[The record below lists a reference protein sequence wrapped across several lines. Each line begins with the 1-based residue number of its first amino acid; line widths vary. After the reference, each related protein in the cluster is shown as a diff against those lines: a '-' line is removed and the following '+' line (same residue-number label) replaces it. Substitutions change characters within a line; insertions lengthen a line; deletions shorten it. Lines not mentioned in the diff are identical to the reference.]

1 VDDELVPL
9 DQGKAELDLHDLYLI
24 CVTCCVF
31 ELKRI
36 VCVCVLNASCFI
48 GRQPKPQSLFAAMK
62 NNIKVYFQ
70 ESSIHGFPW
79 IVNRDLHIV
88 EKLLWVVSL
97 VISFICC
104 GLLIYKIG
112 VKFEEDAMVTYTSDT
127 AIEVVDVS

>member
-1 VDDELVPL
+1 
-9 DQGKAELDLHDLYLI
+9 
-24 CVTCCVF
+24 
-31 ELKRI
+31 
-36 VCVCVLNASCFI
+36 VLNDCCFNC
-48 GRQPKPQSLFAAMK
+48 RQPKAQSQLESMK

-70 ESSIHGFPW
+70 ESSIHGFSY

-104 GLLIYKIG
+104 GLLIYEIG

-127 AIEVVDVS
+127 AIPIVDVSIQKFGFMKDFQSLFHSPSLSLEDSISCRELLS

>member
-1 VDDELVPL
+1 
-9 DQGKAELDLHDLYLI
+9 
-24 CVTCCVF
+24 
-31 ELKRI
+31 
-36 VCVCVLNASCFI
+36 
-48 GRQPKPQSLFAAMK
+48 MK

-97 VISFICC
+97 VISFVCC
-104 GLLIYKIG
+104 GFLIYEIG
-112 VKFEEDAMVTYTSDT
+112 VKFEEDAVVTYMSDT